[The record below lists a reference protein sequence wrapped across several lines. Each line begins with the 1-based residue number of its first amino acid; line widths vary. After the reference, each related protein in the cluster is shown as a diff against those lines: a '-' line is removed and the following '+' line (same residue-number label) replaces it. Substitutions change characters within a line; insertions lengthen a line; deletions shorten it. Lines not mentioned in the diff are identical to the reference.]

1 MKSSNSKSLCALNF
15 DSKNDSF
22 TPWWKNQTSKVT
34 PRDSFTR
41 PKHRVDQV
49 IKFLCI
55 RKQRDVSAVS
65 FYCFHIL
72 SDIHSLCL
80 WTGGKEG
87 RMGRAEITFDFGGRQ
102 TGSRGNRSRTK
113 SVKRRNGM
121 ERENRATIAQFNT
134 VGREKSYGDLSY
146 VPFVQC
152 ATLSSFFKRKTCSI
166 EMKNFNYLA
175 FFMFQVS
182 NFNFGWLNMKG

>member
-1 MKSSNSKSLCALNF
+1 
-15 DSKNDSF
+15 
-22 TPWWKNQTSKVT
+22 
-34 PRDSFTR
+34 
-41 PKHRVDQV
+41 
-49 IKFLCI
+49 
-55 RKQRDVSAVS
+55 
-65 FYCFHIL
+65 
-72 SDIHSLCL
+72 
-80 WTGGKEG
+80 
-87 RMGRAEITFDFGGRQ
+87 
-102 TGSRGNRSRTK
+102 
-113 SVKRRNGM
+113 M